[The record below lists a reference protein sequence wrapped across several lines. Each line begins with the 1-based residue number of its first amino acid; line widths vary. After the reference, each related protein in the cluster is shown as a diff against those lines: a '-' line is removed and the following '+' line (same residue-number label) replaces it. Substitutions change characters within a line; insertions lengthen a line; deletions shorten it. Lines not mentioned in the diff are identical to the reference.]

1 MLSASVLTQYP
12 SVDIAA
18 VQALLEDEVKR
29 QTQNRRIRR

>member
-18 VQALLEDEVKR
+18 VQALLEDEVKKDKHK
-29 QTQNRRIRR
+29 IV